1 MRRWECFTPALWFGA
16 FCVRE
21 QKESERELGFHVDRS
36 SIRVGS
42 DVCVCVCLYIDVGR
56 ALPLVKKNLSVP

>member
-16 FCVRE
+16 FYIRE
-21 QKESERELGFHVDRS
+21 QKENERGLGFHVDRS

-42 DVCVCVCLYIDVGR
+42 NACVCVYIDVGR